1 MVVVQKV
8 KTFVMRVVF
17 FCDRWLPLFGKDDI
31 FSYDLNSGK
40 ISKLPINSRKYGMQY
55 WCDYKPAKFVSRYS
69 DYLQKKQI
77 GLLFHHPESWKIQ
90 GELVLDDPTLI
101 CPRYFKEKLLAL
113 RPSGDKISEIVQLDN
128 GEVVCELQGNWF
140 DIFSWKEKYY
150 LIGEQ
155 ELFQFEKC
163 VSDQLKFTLF
173 SSNKM
178 PANGKESSVCVYQE
192 QLFMVTRFLGH
203 AGSAYGSYFRLYE
216 SQDLSNWECLEAF
229 FKPHQNKK
237 HQFDGVGFPTL
248 RVRNNELTLFF
259 TGFWGFH
266 LFKKYTIDAWQPKLE
281 KK

>member
-31 FSYDLNSGK
+31 FSCDLNSGK

-77 GLLFHHPESWKIQ
+77 GLLFHHPESWKIE

-178 PANGKESSVCVYQE
+178 PANGKIKCLRLPRTIAAIMLGRRLCLWVIFDYA
-192 QLFMVTRFLGH
+192 TR
-203 AGSAYGSYFRLYE
+203 
-216 SQDLSNWECLEAF
+216 DLSIVNVEAF
-229 FKPHQNKK
+229 FKPHQNKN
-237 HQFDGVGFPTL
+237 TNL
-248 RVRNNELTLFF
+248 MELVF
-259 TGFWGFH
+259 
-266 LFKKYTIDAWQPKLE
+266 QPKG